1 MKFFKPIT
9 LKFWQVGIFKLS
21 MVSIG
26 IIIGVYFADFLK
38 SWLPLF
44 SAIFAL
50 TAVYLLSIWYKQ
62 INKV

>member
-1 MKFFKPIT
+1 MKFFRPIT

-38 SWLPLF
+38 SWLPLL
-44 SAIFAL
+44 SAIFVL
-50 TAVYLLSIWYKQ
+50 TAVYLLSVWYKQ